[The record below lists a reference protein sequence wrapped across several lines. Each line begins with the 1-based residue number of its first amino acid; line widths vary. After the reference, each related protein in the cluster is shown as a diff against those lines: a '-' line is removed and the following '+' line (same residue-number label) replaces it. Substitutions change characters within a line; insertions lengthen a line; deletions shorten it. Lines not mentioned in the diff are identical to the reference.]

1 MSDRPDGII
10 EIHPETSIFDANA
23 QKASMNLERF
33 LATGVTSINMM
44 GTIGAGK
51 TSLLEAIV
59 KILSKKR
66 ILMIGGDI
74 ATTVDTDRV
83 QQHGADVIQIHSG
96 CHLDATLI
104 DNTLNSLDL
113 TSYDICLIENVGN
126 LICPANF
133 PLGTHKR
140 VCVVSVTEG
149 PYMIRKHP
157 VIILNSNVLVINKVE
172 FADAMEVDVEQLKR
186 DALEINP
193 NIKIVTTSARKGLGI
208 DILIKELGL
217 DA

>member
-1 MSDRPDGII
+1 MVDPPRDVI

-23 QKASMNLERF
+23 QLASQNRERF
-33 LATGVTSINMM
+33 LASGVTSINMM

-59 KILSKKR
+59 KALPEKR

-96 CHLDATLI
+96 CHLDAKLI
-104 DNTLNSLDL
+104 ENTLNTVDL

-133 PLGTHKR
+133 PLGTDKR
-140 VCVVSVTEG
+140 VTVVSVTEG
-149 PYMIRKHP
+149 PYMIKKHP
-157 VIILNSNVLVINKVE
+157 IIMLNSDILVINKE
-172 FADAMEVDVEQLKR
+172 ELAEAMEVDIEVLKQ
-186 DALEINP
+186 DALEINA
-193 NIKIVTTSARKGLGI
+193 NLKIIITSARKGSGI
-208 DILIKELGL
+208 DDLIKELGL
-217 DA
+217 HA